1 MSKLFINLN
10 FNTYNQNTAFVN
22 LSMENK
28 NIKYMELALKLAK
41 KGEGMTS
48 PNPLVGAVLVKNG
61 RIIGKGYHKKAGMP
75 HAELEA
81 FADARKKGNKISGSS
96 LYVNLEPC
104 CHTGKRTPPC
114 TEAVIRE
121 KILKVFIGMSDPNPK
136 VKGLG
141 IKKLRRAGIEVESG
155 ILEEESKKLNK
166 IFIKH
171 ITTGLPYVLLKMAV
185 TVDGKIAT
193 QSGDSKWIGSERQR
207 EYAHELRNQ
216 MDSVLVGINTVLLD
230 NPSLNV
236 RISKKKVS
244 QPVPIIL
251 DNKLKTPLKSNILNI
266 HEIAIIA
273 CSKDTKKSKIKLMEN
288 TGATVLPLSTD
299 KKGNIRIKTLFKKL
313 VKMDITSVLI
323 EGGSKVA
330 SSVIREGLV
339 DEINVFYS
347 PKIVGGDGLSM
358 ISDLNIQK
366 MEKAIRLKNIHIK
379 KFGQEFMLEGYF

>member
-1 MSKLFINLN
+1 
-10 FNTYNQNTAFVN
+10 
-22 LSMENK
+22 MENK

-61 RIIGKGYHKKAGMP
+61 RIIGKGYHKEAGMP
-75 HAELEA
+75 HAEIEA
-81 FADARKKGNKISGSS
+81 FADAGKKGNKISGSH

-121 KILKVFIGMSDPNPK
+121 KISKVFIGMSDPNPK
-136 VKGLG
+136 VSGLG

-166 IFIKH
+166 IYVKH

-236 RISKKKVS
+236 RITKKKVS
-244 QPVPIIL
+244 QPIPIIL
-251 DNKLKTPLKSNILNI
+251 DNKLKTPLKSNIIKI
-266 HEIAIIA
+266 HETVLIA
-273 CSKDTKKSKIKLMEN
+273 CSKDTKESKIKLIEN

-339 DEINVFYS
+339 DELNIFYS

-366 MEKAIRLKNIHIK
+366 MEKAIRLKDIHIK